1 MIQNDRSVPVAT
13 IDVNAVVSV
22 GVGVVLS
29 ESVDAWLRF
38 EIEVWSQTKNKNKQI
53 IRAEKYVVSK
63 VKTVTTR
70 FDYNSFV

>member
-13 IDVNAVVSV
+13 VDVNAVVSD

-38 EIEVWSQTKNKNKQI
+38 WDWSLVTNKKQKQTNYQGGKVCGIQIKKNSDN
-53 IRAEKYVVSK
+53 
-63 VKTVTTR
+63 
-70 FDYNSFV
+70 

>member
-13 IDVNAVVSV
+13 VDVNAVVSD

-38 EIEVWSQTKNKNKQI
+38 EIEVWSQTKQKQTNYQGGKVCGIQIKKN
-53 IRAEKYVVSK
+53 S
-63 VKTVTTR
+63 
-70 FDYNSFV
+70 DN

>member
-38 EIEVWSQTKNKNKQI
+38 EIEVWSQTKNKIKQI
-53 IRAEKYVVSK
+53 FRPEKYVVSK
-63 VKTVTTR
+63 
-70 FDYNSFV
+70 